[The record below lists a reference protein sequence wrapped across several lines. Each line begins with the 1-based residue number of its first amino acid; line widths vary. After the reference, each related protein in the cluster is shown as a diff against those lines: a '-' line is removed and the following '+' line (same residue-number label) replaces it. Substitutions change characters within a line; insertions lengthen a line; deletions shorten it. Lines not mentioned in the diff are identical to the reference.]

1 MDFLNVILKS
11 IFSIVVLFLVTKV
24 VGKKQVSELSL
35 FDYIIGISI
44 GNFAAE
50 IIMDDFHEY
59 ILGLVAMVTF
69 GVSALFV
76 SIMSMKSIIF
86 RRLVFGVPTIIMQDG
101 KILVNSMKKVR
112 IDINDLLEQARGS
125 GYFDLEE
132 IAYAIMEAS
141 GKISFL
147 SKDMY
152 SILKKKDMGI
162 KSAKDSLVAN
172 VIIDG
177 NIIDKNIK
185 NTDTTKEWII
195 NQLKVKGFTTYENI
209 ILATYKNN
217 KLNIYLR
224 NENLSP
230 KDVLE

>member
-1 MDFLNVILKS
+1 MIQ
-11 IFSIVVLFLVTKV
+11 
-24 VGKKQVSELSL
+24 KQLTMLMNFVENEL
-35 FDYIIGISI
+35 
-44 GNFAAE
+44 
-50 IIMDDFHEY
+50 
-59 ILGLVAMVTF
+59 
-69 GVSALFV
+69 
-76 SIMSMKSIIF
+76 
-86 RRLVFGVPTIIMQDG
+86 
-101 KILVNSMKKVR
+101 
-112 IDINDLLEQARGS
+112 NDLLEQARGS

-162 KSAKDSLVAN
+162 KSAKDGLVAN

-177 NIIDKNIK
+177 NIMDKNIK